1 MQPVGCPCLRVNTAV
16 FRGYYAIPNLGGVII
31 TTNRKQ
37 DDGGLH
43 LLNVHTGTKLMRPPA
58 RANYIEQR

>member
-1 MQPVGCPCLRVNTAV
+1 MMIASDPCADRYFVDITPS
-16 FRGYYAIPNLGGVII
+16 RILGGVII
-31 TTNRKQ
+31 ITNRKQ